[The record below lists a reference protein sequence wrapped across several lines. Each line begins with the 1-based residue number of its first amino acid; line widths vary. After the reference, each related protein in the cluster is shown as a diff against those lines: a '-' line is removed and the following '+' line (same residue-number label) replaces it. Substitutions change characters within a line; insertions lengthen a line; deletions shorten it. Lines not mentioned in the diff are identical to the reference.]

1 MKKAIK
7 PSATPVEY
15 LMNGGTFVYECDN
28 KPNESVV
35 WCSVAIEFSHSE
47 NETDEIE
54 FDVRFMNGST
64 PDFADL
70 NRLFMDFVSENK
82 FINVIITGLR
92 VTDTATTIE
101 EHRKIKKK
109 LNQIRKEIQN
119 DGE

>member
-1 MKKAIK
+1 MKKTIK

-28 KPNESVV
+28 KTNESVV
-35 WCSVAIEFSHSE
+35 WCSVAVEFSHSE
-47 NETDEIE
+47 NETDETE
-54 FDVRFMNGST
+54 FDVRFMNEST

-101 EHRKIKKK
+101 ELERV
-109 LNQIRKEIQN
+109 
-119 DGE
+119 